1 MSKQKSSSS
10 SSKKKKSS
18 SSNNKNRL
26 CKTVRDNSTTDLT
39 VDSVSSRI
47 SFGEVQVRDYERIV
61 GDHPDT
67 RFGVPLSI
75 GWAFAERDSQHLDE
89 YEKQRE
95 EAGPRKDLGPV
106 GCGFKVD
113 SSRRKKW
120 LKEEFGISDEE
131 VLAGI
136 KQAQE
141 SRKKREYSNKQSK
154 VSAKFESAMISAR
167 RKLRCTLTGTAY

>member
-1 MSKQKSSSS
+1 M
-10 SSKKKKSS
+10 
-18 SSNNKNRL
+18 
-26 CKTVRDNSTTDLT
+26 
-39 VDSVSSRI
+39 
-47 SFGEVQVRDYERIV
+47 

-120 LKEEFGISDEE
+120 LKEEFGISEEE